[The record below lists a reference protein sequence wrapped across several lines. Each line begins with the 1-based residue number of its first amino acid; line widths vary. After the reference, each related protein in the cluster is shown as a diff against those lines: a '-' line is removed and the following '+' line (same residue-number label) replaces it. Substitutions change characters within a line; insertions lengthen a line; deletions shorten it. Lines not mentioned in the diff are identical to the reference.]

1 MKIIVTGGSG
11 MVGSN
16 FIHFM
21 SKKNI
26 TLLSVYYSNPTNF
39 NYCDNHKI
47 DIVNKEAVLNLKK
60 FNPDII
66 IHCAAITNIAFCE
79 ENPRIAYN
87 VNVKGTKNL
96 IELAKITQA
105 IFVYISSDA
114 IFDGEKGMYTEDNPP
129 NALTVYGKTKAEG
142 EYYCSNNYNLS
153 IIIRTNVFGRNN
165 FIPKTSFVES
175 LLQNLEKNIP
185 YSAFT
190 DAIFSPIYVEELL
203 EIVLELAQKKSY
215 GTYNVVSSVALTKYE
230 FAKTLAKAFDYD
242 LNLIKESSVTTISQN
257 IKYPKNVSLDN
268 HKISKILNRKIPP
281 LTEMLERFRKE
292 LNK

>member
-1 MKIIVTGGSG
+1 
-11 MVGSN
+11 
-16 FIHFM
+16 
-21 SKKNI
+21 
-26 TLLSVYYSNPTNF
+26 
-39 NYCDNHKI
+39 
-47 DIVNKEAVLNLKK
+47 
-60 FNPDII
+60 
-66 IHCAAITNIAFCE
+66 
-79 ENPRIAYN
+79 
-87 VNVKGTKNL
+87 
-96 IELAKITQA
+96 
-105 IFVYISSDA
+105 
-114 IFDGEKGMYTEDNPP
+114 MYTEDNPP

-242 LNLIKESSVTTISQN
+242 LNLVVVNLSNYLTDPSLN
-257 IKYPKNVSLDN
+257 PIKYSPSEDIAKALPYVLS
-268 HKISKILNRKIPP
+268 ISFLFLLSSIVVL
-281 LTEMLERFRKE
+281 L
-292 LNK
+292 